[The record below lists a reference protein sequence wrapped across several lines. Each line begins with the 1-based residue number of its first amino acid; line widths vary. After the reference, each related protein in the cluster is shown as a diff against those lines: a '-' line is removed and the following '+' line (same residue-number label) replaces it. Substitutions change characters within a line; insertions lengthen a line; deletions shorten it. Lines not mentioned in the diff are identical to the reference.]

1 MGVVWPGCHTPP
13 MTEYASSFGILIRFI
28 ANLSLRGAKALA
40 GTGAGELTS
49 FSRNGLR
56 CKSISDSDEYPLT
69 TPSTSLMNSWRAY
82 PSCCT
87 VYRLCVIYT
96 NRLLGRI
103 PRGQYL

>member
-1 MGVVWPGCHTPP
+1 GVVWPECQAPT
-13 MTEYASSFGILIRFI
+13 MMEYASSSGIWIRFI
-28 ANLSLRGAKALA
+28 ANLSLRGVKALA
-40 GTGAGELTS
+40 GTEVVGELTR

-56 CKSISDSDEYPLT
+56 CRSISDSDEYPLT
-69 TPSTSLMNSWRAY
+69 TPSTSLINSWRAY

-96 NRLLGRI
+96 NRLLDRI